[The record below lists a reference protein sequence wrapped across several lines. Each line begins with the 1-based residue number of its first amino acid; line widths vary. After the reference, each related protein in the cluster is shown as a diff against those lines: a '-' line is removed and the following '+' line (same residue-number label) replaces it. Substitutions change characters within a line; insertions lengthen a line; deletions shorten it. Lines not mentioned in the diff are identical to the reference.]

1 MKVNR
6 LGFRNYRNLKENE
19 LVPGPEVNVIYG
31 DNAQGKTNL
40 LEAIWLFTGGRSF
53 RGAKDQELISFSS
66 ADGAALALDFEAE
79 ERDQTA
85 KITID
90 GTLKKRAAQLNGVNQ
105 PAASALIGKFCA
117 VVFSPDHLSLIK
129 EGPSMRRKF
138 IDAAL
143 CQKKPAYA
151 RLLSQY
157 SRTLAQRNTLL
168 KDISFHSELLET
180 LEIWD
185 EKLSRLGAAVTIE
198 RKRYIERLSKAAEEI
213 YHGISKGKEQF
224 AACYDSTLPQAGLD
238 EAEYGEAYFSLLKN
252 GRKEDLNAGFTT
264 KGPHRDDLSVKI
276 QEKSAREYGSQGQQ
290 RSCVLALKLAEA
302 ALLAES
308 LEEKPVIL
316 LDDVMSELDASRQDY
331 LLNKIQGWQVFITCC
346 DPNSILG
353 LSQGKT
359 FYVKNGEIQ
368 SEGQKNIAKE

>member
-6 LGFRNYRNLKENE
+6 LGFRDYRNLKENE
-19 LVPGPEVNVIYG
+19 LIPGPQVNVICG

-40 LEAIWLFTGGRSF
+40 LEAVWLFTGGRSF
-53 RGAKDQELISFSS
+53 RGARDQELIAFSS
-66 ADGAALALDFEAE
+66 RAGAVLALDFEAE
-79 ERDQTA
+79 EREQTA
-85 KITID
+85 KITI
-90 GTLKKRAAQLNGVNQ
+90 GRGAKKRTAQLNGVDQ
-105 PAASALIGKFCA
+105 PAASSLIGKFCA
-117 VVFSPDHLSLIK
+117 VVFSPDHLSLVK

-138 IDAAL
+138 LDAAL
-143 CQKKPAYA
+143 CQRKPAYA

-168 KDISFHSELLET
+168 KDISYHSELLET

-185 EKLSRLGAAVTIE
+185 EKLSGLGAAITIE
-198 RKRYIERLSKAAEEI
+198 RKRYLERLSEAAGEI
-213 YHGISKGKEQF
+213 YDGISQGRERF
-224 AACYDSTLPQAGLD
+224 AVRYDSGLLRDGGEEAGYRERL
-238 EAEYGEAYFSLLKN
+238 FSLLQN

-264 KGPHRDDLSVKI
+264 KGPHRDDLLVTV

-302 ALLAES
+302 ALLAEA
-308 LEEKPVIL
+308 LGEKPVIL

-346 DPNSILG
+346 DPNSISG
-353 LSQGKT
+353 LSQGRT
-359 FYVKNGEIQ
+359 FYVENGEIR
-368 SEGQKNIAKE
+368 G

>member
-19 LVPGPEVNVIYG
+19 LVPGPDVNVIYG

-40 LEAIWLFTGGRSF
+40 LEAVWLFTGGRSF
-53 RGAKDQELISFSS
+53 RGAKDQELIAFSEPS
-66 ADGAALALDFEAE
+66 GACLMLDFEAE
-79 ERDQTA
+79 EREQTA

-151 RLLSQY
+151 KLLNQY

-185 EKLSRLGAAVTIE
+185 EKLSRLGAAITIE
-198 RKRYIERLSKAAEEI
+198 RKRYIERLSQAAGEI
-213 YHGISKGKEQF
+213 YDGISKGKEQF
-224 AACYDSTLPQAGLD
+224 TACYDSVLVKSGLD
-238 EAEYGEAYFSLLKN
+238 EAGYGEFLCSLLKN
-252 GRKEDLNAGFTT
+252 GRKEDLNTGFTT
-264 KGPHRDDLSVKI
+264 KGPHRDDLSVRI

-302 ALLAES
+302 ALLAEA
-308 LEEKPVIL
+308 LGEKPVIL

-359 FYVKNGEIQ
+359 FYVENGTVQ
-368 SEGQKNIAKE
+368 P